1 MNQIV
6 SRNRQFIEAE
16 PFLANQRAERIVLF
30 RPVPFSEAKA
40 EHKAEPAAPEL
51 AWPGWPR
58 WIAKGFRLYRAFRR
72 TRIALDQL
80 SHEQLKDI
88 GYRRAADGIYER
100 MP

>member
-6 SRNRQFIEAE
+6 NRNHQFIEAE
-16 PFLANQRAERIVLF
+16 PFLVNQRAERIVLF
-30 RPVPFSEAKA
+30 RPAPAPVAHHE
-40 EHKAEPAAPEL
+40 EPATPES

-58 WIAKGFRLYRAFRR
+58 WLAKGFRLYRAFRR

-100 MP
+100 YP

>member
-6 SRNRQFIEAE
+6 SRNRQFVEAE

-30 RPVPFSEAKA
+30 RPAPIPSPEHAMPTA
-40 EHKAEPAAPEL
+40 EEP

-58 WIAKGFRLYRAFRR
+58 WLVRGFRLYRAFRR

-100 MP
+100 MS

>member
-6 SRNRQFIEAE
+6 SRHHQFIEAE
-16 PFLANQRAERIVLF
+16 PFLANQRAERVVLF
-30 RPVPFSEAKA
+30 RPAPASAA
-40 EHKAEPAAPEL
+40 GCGEPAAQEP
-51 AWPGWPR
+51 AWPGWTR
-58 WIAKGFRLYRAFRR
+58 WIARGFRLYSAFRR
-72 TRIALDQL
+72 TRIALDGL